1 MQVGTWEG
9 WLSHLRADCQLAA
22 RAKSKSPL
30 LLGNSG
36 DDVEGQDDCVWLLED
51 FHHCQQESPL
61 PRKEL
66 RTQMSSESYLGQ
78 QRAASPR
85 PKLADILH
93 TLSIYSLNV
102 HLP

>member
-36 DDVEGQDDCVWLLED
+36 ADVEGQDDCVRLLQD
-51 FHHCQQESPL
+51 FHHCQ
-61 PRKEL
+61 
-66 RTQMSSESYLGQ
+66 
-78 QRAASPR
+78 
-85 PKLADILH
+85 
-93 TLSIYSLNV
+93 
-102 HLP
+102 